1 MLCLLGDGYYSNH
14 SAVASAAQDA
24 TRGFIELAEEP
35 LTTTPKTA
43 AAHLRQTSDAGL
55 FNESNSTNH
64 CSQQQYS
71 LLPMSATTQLQQQ
84 QQMGLGLGFCGSTSS
99 AAGDDGLTGVEL
111 GFNTMDYNF
120 SDIEP
125 LWIRK
130 EWPDILVRV
139 SFVAPVVLLGIVG
152 NLTIIWSIC
161 KFKSFRSK
169 PTNIFILSMA
179 IADLITALVCPLAA
193 LFTDIYQFYVLGSVL
208 CRLEGSIKITCL
220 LVSAYSLNWL
230 SFIWLRYIVQPCR
243 TRTSIKQSWIILA
256 CIWMAS
262 VLTAAPLFC
271 WRLLRSRHWRD
282 LNEVWCC
289 ELIHISKYY
298 WVVITFII
306 VYLPTFFMTIILV
319 IILIQMDKFEAKL
332 RRSRSNQSSSSLTIN
347 MKYRR
352 RIVKVLILY
361 LGISI
366 VCWAPFQFSIIY
378 RHFRTEACLPAGY
391 SDFVFASQ
399 LLASVPGALNPFVF
413 GFLSQPFR
421 QIVTTF
427 WMFKFLDKLLIWR
440 RRPNSDNHQMNQMMI
455 KTVHHQPHIV
465 AASNHQQQTTT
476 RIRSSSTSKKRSSTT
491 IAQRAAT
498 NTQPARSGARNQHQ
512 HHHHSHHHHNQPQ
525 LQHSSKQGESVQQV
539 QQHGSNQRTTS
550 RHHHHHQ
557 AQSNGII
564 EANVV
569 VRGCENAAYEST
581 VGDELPASQ
590 VAAEKGSMEQQAE
603 VIGTTSFI
611 RQHQHHRAAGQQ
623 LEYERPLSPTSV
635 VSMDSI
641 NIEENLG
648 NTTIDDHLYLHQHQ
662 QRQGNR

>member
-1 MLCLLGDGYYSNH
+1 MSQNLLGDEQQQH
-14 SAVASAAQDA
+14 ISAKA
-24 TRGFIELAEEP
+24 TTTATATDLELAEEP
-35 LTTTPKTA
+35 IATETKNITTLQQILAQTATTAVTTTCGQHFERDFA
-43 AAHLRQTSDAGL
+43 
-55 FNESNSTNH
+55 NH
-64 CSQQQYS
+64 Q
-71 LLPMSATTQLQQQ
+71 PTATTTTS
-84 QQMGLGLGFCGSTSS
+84 GFCSPS
-99 AAGDDGLTGVEL
+99 ANDTLTGVEL

-125 LWIRK
+125 LWVRK
-130 EWPDILVRV
+130 QWPDILMRV

-193 LFTDIYQFYVLGSVL
+193 LFTDIYQFYVMGSAL

-243 TRTSIKQSWIILA
+243 TRISIRQSWIILA
-256 CIWMAS
+256 GLWMAS
-262 VLTAAPLFC
+262 VLVASPLFC
-271 WRLLRSRHWRD
+271 WRMLRSRQWRD
-282 LNEVWCC
+282 LDEIWCC

-319 IILIQMDKFEAKL
+319 IILIQMEKFEAKL
-332 RRSRSNQSSSSLTIN
+332 RRSRSNQSNSSLNIN

-378 RHFRTEACLPAGY
+378 RHFRKEACLPPGY

-421 QIVTTF
+421 KIVSAF

-440 RRPNSDNHQMNQMMI
+440 AKPNSDNHQMDQVQGGGANNNNNSNRQNQ
-455 KTVHHQPHIV
+455 QPQAV
-465 AASNHQQQTTT
+465 LVNNNPTTT
-476 RIRSSSTSKKRSSTT
+476 RVKSGSTSQKRHTASIDT
-491 IAQRAAT
+491 RAG
-498 NTQPARSGARNQHQ
+498 RSHNHN
-512 HHHHSHHHHNQPQ
+512 HHHHN
-525 LQHSSKQGESVQQV
+525 
-539 QQHGSNQRTTS
+539 S
-550 RHHHHHQ
+550 RHQSTLDHPAKTSTPQQ
-557 AQSNGII
+557 AQSNGIKTGKKHHNHNHHHHHSQCSHQQKI
-564 EANVV
+564 K
-569 VRGCENAAYEST
+569 GCENAAYEST
-581 VGDELPASQ
+581 IGDEAEPAQQQASQ
-590 VAAEKGSMEQQAE
+590 QM
-603 VIGTTSFI
+603 GTTSFI
-611 RQHQHHRAAGQQ
+611 HRNQPRNNLQQHNHQAQ
-623 LEYERPLSPTSV
+623 RPLSPTSV

-641 NIEENLG
+641 NIEENLD
-648 NTTIDDHLYLHQHQ
+648 TPTSTINNLHLYQQQQQHQHQ
-662 QRQGNR
+662 QHQMIDNKVT